1 VTDITT
7 NNGHADF
14 AIAKSHLPNLTYEQ
28 LHEQPKNTALFRTD
42 PPRNEVAGIIESIQT
57 AYDRQCRE
65 LDQKD
70 NLIELLRDELARK
83 NEQLESYMRKT
94 YEIAQQMK
102 AVAQLC
108 DEGRRLA
115 DIVDRG

>member
-1 VTDITT
+1 MTDITT
-7 NNGHADF
+7 NNGHQHARMPTVEPWPQLD
-14 AIAKSHLPNLTYEQ
+14 KPNPREQ
-28 LHEQPKNTALFRTD
+28 NGVKE
-42 PPRNEVAGIIESIQT
+42 IIEEIQS
-57 AYDRQCRE
+57 AYDQQCRE
-65 LDQKD
+65 LDSRD

-83 NEQLESYMRKT
+83 SEQLESYMRKT
-94 YEIAQQMK
+94 FEMAQQMR

>member
-1 VTDITT
+1 MTDITT
-7 NNGHADF
+7 NNGHAHIQPV
-14 AIAKSHLPNLTYEQ
+14 AYRELTKSNPPEQ
-28 LHEQPKNTALFRTD
+28 TGY
-42 PPRNEVAGIIESIQT
+42 RNSEPGVKDIIESIQD
-57 AYDRQCRE
+57 AYNQQCRE

-70 NLIELLRDELARK
+70 NLIEILRDELARK

-94 YEIAQQMK
+94 YEMAQQMK

>member
-1 VTDITT
+1 MTDITT
-7 NNGHADF
+7 NNGHQHARMPV
-14 AIAKSHLPNLTYEQ
+14 AEPWPELPAPREQ
-28 LHEQPKNTALFRTD
+28 TGVRD
-42 PPRNEVAGIIESIQT
+42 IIEEIQN

-65 LDQKD
+65 LDSRD
-70 NLIELLRDELARK
+70 NLIELLRDELAK
-83 NEQLESYMRKT
+83 KSEQLESYMRKT
-94 YEIAQQMK
+94 FEMAQQMR

>member
-1 VTDITT
+1 MTDITT
-7 NNGHADF
+7 NNGHQHARMPV
-14 AIAKSHLPNLTYEQ
+14 AEPWPELPASREQ
-28 LHEQPKNTALFRTD
+28 SGVRD
-42 PPRNEVAGIIESIQT
+42 IIEEIQN

-65 LDQKD
+65 LDSRD

-83 NEQLESYMRKT
+83 SEQLESYMRKT
-94 YEIAQQMK
+94 FEMAQQMR

>member
-1 VTDITT
+1 MTDITT
-7 NNGHADF
+7 NNGHQHARMPV
-14 AIAKSHLPNLTYEQ
+14 AEPWPELPASREQ
-28 LHEQPKNTALFRTD
+28 SGVRD
-42 PPRNEVAGIIESIQT
+42 IIEEIQN

-65 LDQKD
+65 LDSRD

-83 NEQLESYMRKT
+83 SDQLESYMRKT
-94 YEIAQQMK
+94 YEMAQQMK

>member
-1 VTDITT
+1 MTDITT
-7 NNGHADF
+7 NNGHQHARMPV
-14 AIAKSHLPNLTYEQ
+14 AEPWPELPASREQ
-28 LHEQPKNTALFRTD
+28 SGVRD
-42 PPRNEVAGIIESIQT
+42 IIEEIQN

-65 LDQKD
+65 LDSRD

-83 NEQLESYMRKT
+83 NELIEQKDEKIESYIRKT
-94 YEIAQQMK
+94 YEMAQQMK

-108 DEGRRLA
+108 EEGRRLA

>member
-1 VTDITT
+1 MTDITT
-7 NNGHADF
+7 NNGHAHIPPV
-14 AIAKSHLPNLTYEQ
+14 AYRELTKSNPPEQ
-28 LHEQPKNTALFRTD
+28 TGVKE
-42 PPRNEVAGIIESIQT
+42 IIESIQD
-57 AYDRQCRE
+57 AYNQQCRE

-70 NLIELLRDELARK
+70 NLIEILRDELARK

-94 YEIAQQMK
+94 YEMAQQMK

>member
-1 VTDITT
+1 M
-7 NNGHADF
+7 NNGHAHIPPVAYRDLD
-14 AIAKSHLPNLTYEQ
+14 KTNPREQ
-28 LHEQPKNTALFRTD
+28 TGVKE
-42 PPRNEVAGIIESIQT
+42 IIEEIQS

-65 LDQKD
+65 LDSRD

-115 DIVDRG
+115 DIVERD

>member
-1 VTDITT
+1 MTGV
-7 NNGHADF
+7 
-14 AIAKSHLPNLTYEQ
+14 KS
-28 LHEQPKNTALFRTD
+28 
-42 PPRNEVAGIIESIQT
+42 IIDSIQT

-94 YEIAQQMK
+94 YEMAQQMK

-115 DIVDRG
+115 DIVEKG

>member
-1 VTDITT
+1 MTDITT
-7 NNGHADF
+7 NNGHQHARMPVADPWPQLD
-14 AIAKSHLPNLTYEQ
+14 KPNPREQ
-28 LHEQPKNTALFRTD
+28 SGVKE
-42 PPRNEVAGIIESIQT
+42 IIEEIQS
-57 AYDRQCRE
+57 AYDQQCRE
-65 LDQKD
+65 LDSRD

-83 NEQLESYMRKT
+83 SEQLESYMRKT
-94 YEIAQQMK
+94 FEMAQQMR

>member
-1 VTDITT
+1 MPV
-7 NNGHADF
+7 AEPWPE
-14 AIAKSHLPNLTYEQ
+14 LPTQREQ
-28 LHEQPKNTALFRTD
+28 SGVRD
-42 PPRNEVAGIIESIQT
+42 IIEEIQN

-65 LDQKD
+65 LDSRD
-70 NLIELLRDELARK
+70 NLIELLRDELAK
-83 NEQLESYMRKT
+83 KSEQLESYMRKT
-94 YEIAQQMK
+94 FEMAQQMR